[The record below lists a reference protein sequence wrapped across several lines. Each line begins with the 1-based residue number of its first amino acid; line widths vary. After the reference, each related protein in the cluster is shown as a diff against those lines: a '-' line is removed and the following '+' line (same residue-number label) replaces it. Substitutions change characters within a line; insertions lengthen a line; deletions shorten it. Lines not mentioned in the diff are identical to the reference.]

1 MREAPCGSDSRQL
14 HYFCRSQALFCG
26 LAGRRDTDLTH
37 PRLGG
42 RPRRA
47 DRQGARADSRHLSC
61 VLQVIPPNVDKTLTA
76 STEDL
81 TRSIP
86 SRPSRHQRT
95 VNAIAD
101 VEVGLS
107 HQNPD
112 VHLGLDRLP
121 GTNSV
126 REAAPA
132 PRRPGRSRQVAIAG
146 AAPASGD
153 VWQPER
159 AVAVMRS

>member
-1 MREAPCGSDSRQL
+1 
-14 HYFCRSQALFCG
+14 
-26 LAGRRDTDLTH
+26 
-37 PRLGG
+37 
-42 RPRRA
+42 
-47 DRQGARADSRHLSC
+47 
-61 VLQVIPPNVDKTLTA
+61 LQVILPNVDKTLTA
-76 STEDL
+76 ATQDL

-101 VEVGLS
+101 GDVGLS

-112 VHLGLDRLP
+112 VRSYCALLSTGFLNQLI
-121 GTNSV
+121 